1 MSSTGMQPVEFYR
14 LMQLYRFVVLW
25 STLLGRGWL
34 VILSNSALSYRMMFM
49 LLSKCDKRCEGESWR
64 IVLIVMGI
72 VLVCLS
78 GRVYSQGLQNTL
90 EKLPAQKGCE
100 GDATTLDVSSERMTF
115 DSKTR
120 IFIFEDKVRILRCAM
135 TILCDRLQ
143 VINDAGDKDIERI
156 IATGNVRFQQGTRS
170 AVAERADYF
179 ESEQRLVLT
188 GNPRVWDTQEHDE
201 LTGEEIVLLL
211 QEEKA
216 LVKQARVLFHPR
228 KTSLKTL

>member
-1 MSSTGMQPVEFYR
+1 
-14 LMQLYRFVVLW
+14 
-25 STLLGRGWL
+25 
-34 VILSNSALSYRMMFM
+34 M
-49 LLSKCDKRCEGESWR
+49 LLSNYDKHCEGKPWNL
-64 IVLIVMGI
+64 VLIVMIIPLICLGG
-72 VLVCLS
+72 LVY
-78 GRVYSQGLQNTL
+78 GQGLQGTL

-100 GDATTLDVSSERMTF
+100 GGATTLDVSSERMTF

-120 IFIFEDKVRILRCAM
+120 VFIFEEKVRILRCAM

-143 VINDAGDKDIERI
+143 VINDASDKDIERI
-156 IATGNVRFQQGTRS
+156 IATGNVRFQQGTRV

-188 GNPRVWDTQEHDE
+188 GNPRAWDTQEHDE

-228 KTSLKTL
+228 KTSLKTP

>member
-1 MSSTGMQPVEFYR
+1 
-14 LMQLYRFVVLW
+14 
-25 STLLGRGWL
+25 
-34 VILSNSALSYRMMFM
+34 M
-49 LLSKCDKRCEGESWR
+49 LLSKCDRYCKREIWR
-64 IVLIVMGI
+64 ILLVVMNI
-72 VLVCLS
+72 ILVCLS
-78 GRVYSQGLQNTL
+78 GQAYSQGLQGTL

-100 GDATTLDVSSERMTF
+100 GGATTLDVSSERMTF

-120 IFIFEDKVRILRCAM
+120 IFIFEEKVRILRCAM

-143 VINDAGDKDIERI
+143 VINDAGDKNIERV
-156 IATGNVRFQQGTRS
+156 IATGNVRFQQGTRF

-188 GNPRVWDTQEHDE
+188 GNPRVWDTQENDE

-228 KTSLKTL
+228 KTSLKTP

>member
-1 MSSTGMQPVEFYR
+1 MSM
-14 LMQLYRFVVLW
+14 
-25 STLLGRGWL
+25 
-34 VILSNSALSYRMMFM
+34 SNALSCRIMCM
-49 LLSKCDKRCEGESWR
+49 LPSKCNKRWAGVPWW
-64 IVLIVMGI
+64 IMPVMMGI
-72 VLVCLS
+72 VFICLS
-78 GRVYSQGLQNTL
+78 GRGHSQGLQGTL
-90 EKLPAQKGCE
+90 EKLPIQKDCE
-100 GDATTLDVSSERMTF
+100 GDPTTLDVSSERMTF

-120 IFIFEDKVRILRCAM
+120 IFIFEEKVRILRCAM

-143 VINDAGDKDIERI
+143 VINDASDKNIDRI

-216 LVKQARVLFHPR
+216 LVKQARVLFHPH
-228 KTSLKTL
+228 KTSLKK

>member
-1 MSSTGMQPVEFYR
+1 
-14 LMQLYRFVVLW
+14 
-25 STLLGRGWL
+25 
-34 VILSNSALSYRMMFM
+34 MFM
-49 LLSKCDKRCEGESWR
+49 LLSKCDKYGEEGLWR
-64 IVLIVMGI
+64 VILVAMGI
-72 VLVCLS
+72 AVVYLS
-78 GRVYSQGLQNTL
+78 GLVYAQGLQGTL

-100 GDATTLDVSSERMTF
+100 GAATTLDVSSQRMTF

-120 IFIFEDKVRILRCAM
+120 MFIFEEKVRILRCAM

-143 VINDAGDKDIERI
+143 VINDVSDKNIERI

-179 ESEQRLVLT
+179 ESEQKLVLT
-188 GNPRVWDTQEHDE
+188 GNPRVWDTQGHDE

-216 LVKQARVLFHPR
+216 LVRQARVLFHPR
-228 KTSLKTL
+228 KTSLKTP

>member
-1 MSSTGMQPVEFYR
+1 
-14 LMQLYRFVVLW
+14 
-25 STLLGRGWL
+25 
-34 VILSNSALSYRMMFM
+34 M
-49 LLSKCDKRCEGESWR
+49 LLSKYDKRYEGGSWR
-64 IVLIVMGI
+64 IVLVVVSI

-78 GRVYSQGLQNTL
+78 GGVYSQGLQGTL

-100 GDATTLDVSSERMTF
+100 GGATTLDVSSARMTF

-120 IFIFEDKVRILRCAM
+120 IFIFEEKVRILRCAM

-143 VINDAGDKDIERI
+143 VINDTSDKNVERI
-156 IATGNVRFQQGTRS
+156 IATGNVRFQQGTR
-170 AVAERADYF
+170 AATAERADYF

-201 LTGEEIVLLL
+201 LTGEEIILLL

-228 KTSLKTL
+228 KTSLKTP

>member
-1 MSSTGMQPVEFYR
+1 
-14 LMQLYRFVVLW
+14 
-25 STLLGRGWL
+25 
-34 VILSNSALSYRMMFM
+34 M
-49 LLSKCDKRCEGESWR
+49 LLFKCDRYCKGETWR
-64 IVLIVMGI
+64 ILLVVMNI
-72 VLVCLS
+72 ILVCLS
-78 GRVYSQGLQNTL
+78 GRAYSQGLQDTL

-100 GDATTLDVSSERMTF
+100 GGATTLDVSSERMTF

-120 IFIFEDKVRILRCAM
+120 IFIFEEKVRILRCAM

-143 VINDAGDKDIERI
+143 VINDAGDKNIERI
-156 IATGNVRFQQGTRS
+156 IATGNVRFQQGTRF

-179 ESEQRLVLT
+179 ESGQRLVLT
-188 GNPRVWDTQEHDE
+188 GNPRVWDTQENDE

-228 KTSLKTL
+228 KTSLKTP

>member
-1 MSSTGMQPVEFYR
+1 
-14 LMQLYRFVVLW
+14 
-25 STLLGRGWL
+25 
-34 VILSNSALSYRMMFM
+34 M
-49 LLSKCDKRCEGESWR
+49 LLSKCDKRYGGGSWR
-64 IVLIVMGI
+64 IVLVVVSV

-78 GRVYSQGLQNTL
+78 GGVYSQGLQGTL

-100 GDATTLDVSSERMTF
+100 GGATTLDVSSERMTF
-115 DSKTR
+115 DSKSR
-120 IFIFEDKVRILRCAM
+120 IFFFEEKVRILRCAM

-143 VINDAGDKDIERI
+143 VINDTSDKNVERI

-170 AVAERADYF
+170 ATAERADYF

-201 LTGEEIVLLL
+201 LTGEEIILLL

-228 KTSLKTL
+228 KTSLKTP

>member
-1 MSSTGMQPVEFYR
+1 
-14 LMQLYRFVVLW
+14 
-25 STLLGRGWL
+25 
-34 VILSNSALSYRMMFM
+34 M
-49 LLSKCDKRCEGESWR
+49 LPSKCDKSWLGVAWW
-64 IVLIVMGI
+64 IMPVVIGMVLIP
-72 VLVCLS
+72 LS
-78 GRVYSQGLQNTL
+78 GRGYSQGLQGTL
-90 EKLPAQKGCE
+90 EKLPPQKDCA
-100 GDATTLDVSSERMTF
+100 GDPTTLDVTSERMTF

-120 IFIFEDKVRILRCAM
+120 VFIFEEKVRILRCAM

-143 VINDAGDKDIERI
+143 VINDTSDKNVERI

-170 AVAERADYF
+170 ATAERADYF

-201 LTGEEIVLLL
+201 LTGEEIILLL

-228 KTSLKTL
+228 KTSLKTP

>member
-1 MSSTGMQPVEFYR
+1 
-14 LMQLYRFVVLW
+14 
-25 STLLGRGWL
+25 
-34 VILSNSALSYRMMFM
+34 M
-49 LLSKCDKRCEGESWR
+49 LLSKYDKHCEGKPWSF
-64 IVLIVMGI
+64 VLIVMSILLICLGG
-72 VLVCLS
+72 LVY
-78 GRVYSQGLQNTL
+78 GQGLQGTL

-100 GDATTLDVSSERMTF
+100 GGATTLDVSSERMTF

-120 IFIFEDKVRILRCAM
+120 IFIFEEKVRILRCAM

-143 VINDAGDKDIERI
+143 VINDASDKDIERI
-156 IATGNVRFQQGTRS
+156 IATGNVRFQQGTRA

-188 GNPRVWDTQEHDE
+188 GSPRVWDTQEHDE

-228 KTSLKTL
+228 KTSLKTP